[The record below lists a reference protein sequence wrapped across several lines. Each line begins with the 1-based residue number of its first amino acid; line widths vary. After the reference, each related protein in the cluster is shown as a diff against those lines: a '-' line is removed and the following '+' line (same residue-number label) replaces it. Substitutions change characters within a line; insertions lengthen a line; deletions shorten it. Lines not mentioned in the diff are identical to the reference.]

1 MGFENL
7 KIELL
12 EYNIMICY
20 EKKKEEKM
28 GVVLGGK

>member
-12 EYNIMICY
+12 DYNIMICY
-20 EKKKEEKM
+20 EKKM